1 MDAMTH
7 IQKRFYQDYP
17 PHPTEEEYQFA
28 TPSTMKPTLIKV
40 SAMYF
45 YSGFHK

>member
-17 PHPTEEEYQFA
+17 PHPTEEKYQFA
-28 TPSTMKPTLIKV
+28 SPSTMKPTLIKV
-40 SAMYF
+40 SVV
-45 YSGFHK
+45 